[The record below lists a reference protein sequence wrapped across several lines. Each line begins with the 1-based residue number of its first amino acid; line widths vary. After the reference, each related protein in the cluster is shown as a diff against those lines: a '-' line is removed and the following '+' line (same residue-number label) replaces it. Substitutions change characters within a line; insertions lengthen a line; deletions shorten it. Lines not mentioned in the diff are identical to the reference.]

1 MRELFDKYDPYIMDI
16 YGQYCVE
23 MHKDD
28 AGLWVSH
35 TDAVE
40 RVKPLVKALSDLK
53 ACNIKNMSAGELN
66 DFVDSILTGY
76 L

>member
-1 MRELFDKYDPYIMDI
+1 MREIFDKYDPYLMD
-16 YGQYCVE
+16 YGHCVE
-23 MHKDD
+23 MHLDD
-28 AGLWVSH
+28 DGLWVKHS
-35 TDAVE
+35 DAIE

-53 ACNIKNMSAGELN
+53 ACNIKQMSAGELN